1 MTSLQSRVLIGL
13 IGFPSVIYI
22 ILNHIFIFNT
32 IVVICFILA
41 FKEFAEIVNRFK
53 DKTVWLIFGLIY
65 IFGSMVS
72 LIYLRNID
80 SIMSSPFTFL
90 LFAGVMVNDSM
101 AFIVGKTLGGPKILP
116 KISPK
121 KTYSGLFGGLVG
133 SIIFILLCD
142 NYFLNSFTEFSLN
155 NTDKIFL
162 IFVFNI
168 VGFFGDTFE
177 SMIKRKADVKDS
189 SGLLLGHGGMLDR
202 LDSLILTTPVTMF
215 YVIAYYLWARK

>member
-80 SIMSSPFTFL
+80 SIISSPFTFL

-215 YVIAYYLWARK
+215 YVIAYYL

>member
-90 LFAGVMVNDSM
+90 LFAGVMINDSM

-215 YVIAYYLWARK
+215 YVIAYYL

>member
-13 IGFPSVIYI
+13 IGFPSIIYI

-215 YVIAYYLWARK
+215 YVIAYYL

>member
-32 IVVICFILA
+32 IVVICFVLA
-41 FKEFAEIVNRFK
+41 FKEFVEIVNRFK

-168 VGFFGDTFE
+168 VGFFGDSCE

-215 YVIAYYLWARK
+215 YVIAYYLWVRK

>member
-32 IVVICFILA
+32 IVVICFVLA

-168 VGFFGDTFE
+168 VGFFGDSFE

-215 YVIAYYLWARK
+215 YVIAYYL

>member
-13 IGFPSVIYI
+13 IGFPSIIYI

-32 IVVICFILA
+32 TVIICFILA
-41 FKEFAEIVNRFK
+41 FKEFVEIVNRFK

-65 IFGSMVS
+65 IFGSMIS

-80 SIMSSPFTFL
+80 SILSSPFTFL

-142 NYFLNSFTEFSLN
+142 NYFLNSFSEFSLN
-155 NTDKIFL
+155 ITDKIFL

-168 VGFFGDTFE
+168 VGFFGDGFE
-177 SMIKRKADVKDS
+177 SMIKRKANIKDS

-215 YVIAYYLWARK
+215 YVIAYYL

>member
-168 VGFFGDTFE
+168 VGFFGDSFE

-215 YVIAYYLWARK
+215 YVIAYYL

>member
-41 FKEFAEIVNRFK
+41 FKEFAEIVNRFR

-177 SMIKRKADVKDS
+177 SIIKRKADVKDS

-215 YVIAYYLWARK
+215 YVIAYYL

>member
-1 MTSLQSRVLIGL
+1 MTSFQSRVLIGL

-41 FKEFAEIVNRFK
+41 FKEFLKIIKNFR
-53 DKTVWLIFGLIY
+53 DKTAWLIFGLIY
-65 IFGSMVS
+65 IFGSMIS

-80 SIMSSPFTFL
+80 SSLSSPFTFL

-101 AFIVGKTLGGPKILP
+101 AYIVGKTLGGPKILP

-121 KTYSGLFGGLVG
+121 KTYAGLFGGLIG
-133 SIIFILLCD
+133 SVLFIFLCD
-142 NYFLNSFTEFSLN
+142 NYFLNIFTEFSLN
-155 NTDKIFL
+155 NKDKIFL
-162 IFVFNI
+162 VFVFNI
-168 VGFFGDTFE
+168 VGFFGDSFE
-177 SMIKRKADVKDS
+177 SFIKRKADVKDS

-215 YVIAYYLWARK
+215 YVIAYYL

>member
-121 KTYSGLFGGLVG
+121 KTYSGLLGGLVG

-215 YVIAYYLWARK
+215 YVIAYYL

>member
-32 IVVICFILA
+32 IVVICFVLA
-41 FKEFAEIVNRFK
+41 FKEFVEIVNRFK

-168 VGFFGDTFE
+168 VGFFGDSFE

-215 YVIAYYLWARK
+215 YVIAYYL